1 MTNKLSAILN
11 ERQRQQIAMDSGTN
25 MHARLGKVFCDASGI
40 WYGDADLV
48 SRLSVVPEL
57 TELMGPLSKTEVPI
71 AGKINGRFI
80 SRRVDRLY
88 VNRDTKTVVVL
99 DYKTDTNKKTYYQKY
114 AEQLNEYREL
124 LKQIFRYF
132 DIRCKILWTDDFT
145 LENLN

>member
-25 MHARLGKVFCDASGI
+25 MHARLGKVFCDVSGI

-114 AEQLNEYREL
+114 AEQLNEYRKL
-124 LKQIFRYF
+124 LKQIFRSF